1 MTMVYAT
8 TFSFVLLLLVLYVP
22 FLQPIFSTFALGFTE
37 WKIVL
42 AYAFIPLVAGELY
55 KVIFGKK

>member
-8 TFSFVLLLLVLYVP
+8 TFSFVLLLGVLYVP
-22 FLQPIFSTFALGFTE
+22 FLQPIFKTFALGFTE

-42 AYAFIPLVAGELY
+42 SFAFIPLIAGELY
-55 KVIFGKK
+55 KFIFRRK